1 MLLQEKIL
9 SYFWDVMRN
18 KEQLFEIFNKYIR
31 HQKNKAKA
39 GKYDYGDDVE
49 TYKMIFALAELFPVN
64 EKYYRNEPQVEIYL
78 KELWYLYFFFKE
90 SIDGH
95 NVKYSNIVVKYC

>member
-1 MLLQEKIL
+1 MRKNKKLL
-9 SYFWDVMRN
+9 FD
-18 KEQLFEIFNKYIR
+18 IFYRYIR

-64 EKYYRNEPQVEIYL
+64 DKYYRNEPKVEL
-78 KELWYLYFFFKE
+78 FFKELWYLYFYFKE
-90 SIDGH
+90 SIDG
-95 NVKYSNIVVKYC
+95 NKVKYSNIVAKYC